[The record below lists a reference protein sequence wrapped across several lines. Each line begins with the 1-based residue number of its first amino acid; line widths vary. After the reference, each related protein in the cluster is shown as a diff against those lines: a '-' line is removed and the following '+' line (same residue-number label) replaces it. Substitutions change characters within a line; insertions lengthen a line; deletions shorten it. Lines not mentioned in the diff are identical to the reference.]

1 MQILFL
7 QNWRK
12 NILDKYKIKIYPR
25 AVRELDSIYEYIAV
39 EKLTPEYAKAQ
50 TDRIKQAILNLSTF
64 PQSHQ
69 ERSEGRYA
77 GKGYRQLLIDNYL
90 AGGAV
95 LYTVRKTNTGIDK
108 RQNHPFPRKGKR
120 CPLCRKNTGTF

>member
-90 AGGAV
+90 AVFRIDEPAK
-95 LYTVRKTNTGIDK
+95 TVYVVTIQYQGRN
-108 RQNHPFPRKGKR
+108 
-120 CPLCRKNTGTF
+120 L

>member
-39 EKLTPEYAKAQ
+39 EKLTHEYAKAQ

-90 AGGAV
+90 AVFRIDEPAK
-95 LYTVRKTNTGIDK
+95 TVYVVTIQYQGRN
-108 RQNHPFPRKGKR
+108 
-120 CPLCRKNTGTF
+120 L

>member
-1 MQILFL
+1 M
-7 QNWRK
+7 
-12 NILDKYKIKIYPR
+12 DKYKIKIYPR
-25 AVRELDSIYEYIAV
+25 AVRELDSIYEYIVV
-39 EKLTPEYAKAQ
+39 EKMTPEYAKAQ

-90 AGGAV
+90 AVFRIDEPAK
-95 LYTVRKTNTGIDK
+95 TVYVVTIQYQGRN
-108 RQNHPFPRKGKR
+108 
-120 CPLCRKNTGTF
+120 L